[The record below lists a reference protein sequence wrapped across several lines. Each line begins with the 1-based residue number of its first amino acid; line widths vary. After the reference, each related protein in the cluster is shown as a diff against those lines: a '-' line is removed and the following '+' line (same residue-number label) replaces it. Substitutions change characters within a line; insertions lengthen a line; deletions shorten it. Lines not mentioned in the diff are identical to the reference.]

1 MSSLIS
7 IGYNKT
13 TNKVEMTI
21 VGDEEVT
28 FGDDLCGALGLA
40 HGAHAQRQ
48 ITSLTV
54 QHVLW
59 AELPVCVHKPGQ
71 GRMVGESQTPLLR
84 AIPVYGN

>member
-1 MSSLIS
+1 M
-7 IGYNKT
+7 YNKT

-71 GRMVGESQTPLLR
+71 GKDGWGKSNPFVEGDTSVWQL
-84 AIPVYGN
+84 G